1 MRTTRDRIR
10 HAISFEIIGLLLVIP
25 LGALGFGMHAADIGV
40 VAVIASTL
48 ATLWNYVYNL
58 MFDKALI
65 RWRGQVSKT
74 VPLRVLHAVLFET
87 GLLFATLPLLAF
99 YLNISFAQAFI
110 MDVAFVVFY
119 LVYAFVFNWVYDVVF
134 PIPETA

>member
-74 VPLRVLHAVLFET
+74 VPLRVLHAVLFEA
-87 GLLFATLPLLAF
+87 GLLLATLPLLAF
-99 YLNISFAQAFI
+99 YLNISFAQAFV

-119 LVYAFVFNWVYDVVF
+119 LVYAFVFSWVYDVVF

>member
-74 VPLRVLHAVLFET
+74 VPLRVLHAVLFEA
-87 GLLFATLPLLAF
+87 GLLLATLPLLAF